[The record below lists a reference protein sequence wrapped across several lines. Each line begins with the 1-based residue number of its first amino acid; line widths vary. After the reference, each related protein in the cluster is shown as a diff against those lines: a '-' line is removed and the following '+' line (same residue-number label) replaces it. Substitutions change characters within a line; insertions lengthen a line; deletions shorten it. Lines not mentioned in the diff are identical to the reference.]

1 MTDKPDVDDATQWM
15 RVFARAR
22 GLDRAYALY
31 PDLVAAAIAR
41 GSASLG
47 PLPADF
53 SAVTEPAFSFDP
65 AKFAG
70 PNS

>member
-1 MTDKPDVDDATQWM
+1 MTDKPDTDDATQWI
-15 RVFARAR
+15 RLFARAR
-22 GLDRAYALY
+22 GLDRACALY

-41 GSASLG
+41 GSASLS

-53 SAVTEPAFSFDP
+53 SAVTEPAVSFDP

-70 PNS
+70 TST

>member
-1 MTDKPDVDDATQWM
+1 MTDKPDADDATQWI

-22 GLDRAYALY
+22 GLDRVYALD
-31 PDLVAAAIAR
+31 PDLVAAAVAR
-41 GSASLG
+41 GSTSLG

-53 SAVTEPAFSFDP
+53 SAIIEPAVSFDP

-70 PNS
+70 NP